1 MTRYPARPLGKEI
14 FRQITQANV
23 AVVAADGDI
32 LNDAVELKI
41 IPRPRVGHQLRQ
53 RVIVHF
59 QSRRETLLRLFN
71 RLCTSDGILLRRR
84 AAAG

>member
-1 MTRYPARPLGKEI
+1 MTRYPRPAARKEI

-32 LNDAVELKI
+32 LNDAIELKI

-59 QSRRETLLRLFN
+59 QSRRETLLQALQPVMHQ
-71 RLCTSDGILLRRR
+71 RRNTVASGAQR
-84 AAAG
+84 G